1 MEMFR
6 VNSLPMNLEGERTQG
21 QLHLRYEDVAQDGR
35 VMIQMLPVSL
45 GVIWRHIT
53 IPRETRRALRAGGI
67 LPILTRY
74 EMNAGEDSF
83 AVENPLQ
90 VSGGYALAHSVDAA
104 GKVDRIF
111 LDMDSE
117 LTGVKGR
124 TNLPGPADTG
134 SPAFAGRLRVEHIF
148 TRPFAPPGERK
159 VLSFESEGQHFV
171 PQTQRA
177 WRPPFA
183 TLDPQANLTVID
195 SEFVA
200 DPISMVLGVMHTDS
214 NQHVN
219 SLVYPR
225 LFEEAALRRFAVL
238 GKSTTVLAR
247 SIDIAYRRPSF
258 AGDALRIFVRAFEN
272 AATGYF
278 FGAHDDMTDVKKAR
292 AFVQMRFA

>member
-1 MEMFR
+1 
-6 VNSLPMNLEGERTQG
+6 MNLDGERTEG

-45 GVIWRHIT
+45 GVIWRRIT
-53 IPRETRRALRAGGI
+53 IPRETRRAMQAGGI

-74 EMNAGEDSF
+74 EMQAGEDPF
-83 AVENPLQ
+83 AFENPLD
-90 VSGGYALAHSVDAA
+90 VRGGYSLAHSADAE
-104 GKVDRIF
+104 GNVERLF
-111 LDMDSE
+111 LDMDST

-124 TNLPGPADTG
+124 TNLPAPADAG

-159 VLSFESEGQHFV
+159 VLSFESGGEHFV
-171 PQTQRA
+171 PPTKRD

-183 TLDPQANLTVID
+183 TLDPWPDLRAID
-195 SEFVA
+195 SDYVV
-200 DPISMVLGVMHTDS
+200 DPVPLTLGVMHTDS

-225 LFEEAALRRFAVL
+225 LFEEAALRRFALL
-238 GKSTTVLAR
+238 GRPTQVLAR

-258 AGDALRIFVRAFEN
+258 AGDTLRIFVRAFEN
-272 AATGYF
+272 GASGYF
-278 FGAHDDMTDVKKAR
+278 FGSNDDTSDVKKAR

>member
-1 MEMFR
+1 
-6 VNSLPMNLEGERTQG
+6 MNLDGERTQG
-21 QLHLRYEDVAQDGR
+21 QLHLRYEDIAQDGR

-45 GVIWRHIT
+45 GVIWRAIT

-74 EMNAGEDSF
+74 EMEAGEDSF

-90 VSGGYALAHSVDAA
+90 VTGGYELAHAADAT
-104 GKVDRIF
+104 GKIERLF

-124 TNLPGPADTG
+124 TNLPGPADSG

-159 VLSFESEGQHFV
+159 VLSFESDGAHFV
-171 PQTQRA
+171 PQTKRA
-177 WRPPFA
+177 WRAPWTTLEPA
-183 TLDPQANLTVID
+183 ANLRALDPD
-195 SEFVA
+195 FVV
-200 DPISMVLGVMHTDS
+200 DPHPLALGVMHTDS

-258 AGDALRIFVRAFEN
+258 AGDTLRIFVRAFEN

-278 FGAHDDMTDVKKAR
+278 FGSNDDMTDVKKAR

>member
-1 MEMFR
+1 
-6 VNSLPMNLEGERTQG
+6 MNLDGERTQG
-21 QLHLRYEDVAQDGR
+21 QLNLRYEDIAQDGR

-45 GVIWRHIT
+45 GVIWRAIT

-74 EMNAGEDSF
+74 EMEAGEDPF

-90 VSGGYALAHSVDAA
+90 VTGGYELAHSADAD
-104 GKVDRIF
+104 GKIERLF

-159 VLSFESEGQHFV
+159 VSSFESDGQHFV
-171 PQTQRA
+171 PQTKRA
-177 WRPPFA
+177 WRAPWS
-183 TLDPQANLTVID
+183 TLEPSANLTALD
-195 SEFVA
+195 SDFVV
-200 DPISMVLGVMHTDS
+200 DPHPMVLGVMHTDS

-258 AGDALRIFVRAFEN
+258 AGDTLRIFVRAFEN
-272 AATGYF
+272 AAIGYF
-278 FGAHDDMTDVKKAR
+278 FGSNDDATDVKKAR

>member
-1 MEMFR
+1 
-6 VNSLPMNLEGERTQG
+6 MNLDGERTEG

-74 EMNAGEDSF
+74 EMQAGEDPF
-83 AVENPLQ
+83 AVENPLE
-90 VSGGYALAHSVDAA
+90 VKGGYSLAHSADAS
-104 GKVDRIF
+104 GNIERLF
-111 LDMDSE
+111 LDMDST

-124 TNLPGPADTG
+124 TNLPGPEDAG

-171 PQTQRA
+171 PQAKRD

-183 TLDPQANLTVID
+183 TLEPWPNVIAID
-195 SEFVA
+195 SEYVV
-200 DPISMVLGVMHTDS
+200 DPIPLTLGVMHTDS

-258 AGDALRIFVRAFEN
+258 AGDTLRIFVRAFEN
-272 AATGYF
+272 GASGYF
-278 FGAHDDMTDVKKAR
+278 FGSNDDVTDVKKAR

>member
-1 MEMFR
+1 
-6 VNSLPMNLEGERTQG
+6 MNLDGERTQG
-21 QLHLRYEDVAQDGR
+21 QLHLRYEDIAQDGR

-45 GVIWRHIT
+45 GVIWRAIT
-53 IPRETRRALRAGGI
+53 IPKETRRALRAGGI

-74 EMNAGEDSF
+74 EMEAGEDSF

-90 VSGGYALAHSVDAA
+90 VTGGYELAHSADTE
-104 GKVDRIF
+104 GKIERLF

-124 TNLPGPADTG
+124 TNLPGPADSG

-159 VLSFESEGQHFV
+159 VLSFESDDKHFV
-171 PQTQRA
+171 PQSKRA
-177 WRPPFA
+177 WRAPLS
-183 TLDPQANLTVID
+183 TLEPAANLRALD
-195 SEFVA
+195 SDFVV
-200 DPISMVLGVMHTDS
+200 DPHPMVLGVMHTDS

-258 AGDALRIFVRAFEN
+258 AGDTLRIFVRAFEN
-272 AATGYF
+272 AAIGYF
-278 FGAHDDMTDVKKAR
+278 FGANDDMADVKKAR